1 MSKLRRHQPNRNRS
15 RLRRLFLTTSAPCQ
29 SVQNGRDA
37 MNVQRIA
44 LFGLILV
51 VCSSKSLVAQES
63 KSSSWWPFG
72 SSAKSEPETR
82 SSSFFGA
89 SAPKPKSSSTSM
101 FKLPSWSRSKSRSKS
116 TFSKMGS
123 STKKWMYNT
132 ADFLNP
138 FNDGKP
144 KASQSHGYQTDYWS
158 ERNKPKEEKSSMF
171 GWMWKEEEEK
181 PISSVNDFLKQPMPY

>member
-1 MSKLRRHQPNRNRS
+1 MCKLRRRQPKRNRS
-15 RLRRLFLTTSAPCQ
+15 RLGRPFLTISLACQ
-29 SVQNGRDA
+29 SVQNERDA
-37 MNVQRIA
+37 MNALRIA
-44 LFGLILV
+44 LLGLMLV
-51 VCSSKSLVAQES
+51 VFSSSSLVAQES

-72 SSAKSEPETR
+72 SAAKSEPETR
-82 SSSFFGA
+82 TSSFFGA
-89 SAPKPKSSSTSM
+89 SAPKPKSSTPSM
-101 FKLPSWSRSKSRSKS
+101 FKLPSWSRSKSKSKS

-123 STKKWMYNT
+123 STKRWMSNT

-158 ERNKPKEEKSSMF
+158 DRNKPKEEKSSMF
-171 GWMWKEEEEK
+171 GWMWKEEEEQ